1 MGPAKSQPLITL
13 SEYLDGELVSQVRH
27 EYAHGRVYAMS
38 GASERHNLINGNLFA
53 RLHGAAAEAGC
64 RLFMSDMKLRI
75 GELVYYPD
83 LLVCCDPRDDD
94 AYLKHRPCLIVEVL
108 SPSTERIDRGEKLG
122 NYLQLPSVKA
132 VLLLAQDSLRAEL
145 WRRGANGQF
154 DHEVHEQPEDLLQLP
169 CPELTVSLAEVYARV
184 RWA

>member
-1 MGPAKSQPLITL
+1 MGLPKSQPLITL

-83 LLVCCDPRDDD
+83 LLVCCDPSDDD
-94 AYLKHRPCLIVEVL
+94 AYLKYRPCLIVEVL

-122 NYLQLPSVKA
+122 NYLRMPSVEA
-132 VLLLAQDSLRAEL
+132 VLLLSQESVQAEL
-145 WRRGANGQF
+145 WCRQPDGSFQ
-154 DHEVHEQPEDLLQLP
+154 HEMHDSAAAVLSLP
-169 CPELTVSLAEVYARV
+169 CPRLKVPLAEVYARV
-184 RWA
+184 RW